1 MSASTAS
8 PPENRSTS
16 EGATLKS
23 NSISAR
29 HLVFFVVAAAA
40 PLTVM
45 AGFAPLAF
53 LVGGQVAPV
62 GYLAAGLV
70 YTLFAVGFVTMSKH
84 VRNAGAFYAYIR
96 EGLGKGAGGGA
107 AALAWTA
114 YSLGQIGFCAASGLF
129 ASNALEQFL
138 SISVSWGVCSMVI
151 GLSVVAVSWANVMVG
166 ARVAAALLI
175 TEIAILMV
183 LLIMI
188 VVKGTPAGY
197 SLEGFNPSNWTAS
210 LLGGLFVI
218 TFVVYIGFE
227 QTAVYSEEVKDPGR
241 TIPRATYIAV
251 ALLAVIYTAGSWL
264 LLMALGPEGLNKA
277 LSGDISTLVFDVN
290 TQYVGKLATDVMQ
303 ILVVTSFIAGVL
315 ALQNAGARYLFSM
328 ARDGMLPAALTKT
341 GPSGSPRLAVI
352 VQGTVFL
359 GVMLAFIIADR
370 DPYTEVVVW
379 TNTPT
384 LVGVL
389 ALQIVT
395 SIAIVKYFATNRRGE
410 TIWHTLIAP
419 VAAALVLAVIF
430 WLVCTKMGT
439 LTGLGSTGNMLI
451 NIPLV
456 VAVIVGVLLGR
467 SATPLTT
474 SSDQEVEVR

>member
-1 MSASTAS
+1 MSTPTAS
-8 PPENRSTS
+8 PPASHS
-16 EGATLKS
+16 AGDGSALKS

-70 YTLFAVGFVTMSKH
+70 YMLFAVGFVTMSRH
-84 VRNAGAFYAYIR
+84 VRNAGAFYGYIR
-96 EGLGKGAGGGA
+96 EGLGKEAGGGA
-107 AALAWTA
+107 AAVAWTA
-114 YSLGQIGFCAASGLF
+114 YTLGQIGFCAAAGLF
-129 ASNALEQFL
+129 ASNALDQFL
-138 SISVSWGVCSMVI
+138 GLTISWGVCALVI
-151 GLSVVAVSWANVMVG
+151 GAAVVAVSWANVMVG
-166 ARVAAALLI
+166 ARVAAVLLI
-175 TEIAILMV
+175 TEIGILVV
-183 LLIMI
+183 LLIAI

-227 QTAVYSEEVKDPGR
+227 QTAVYSEEVKDPAR

-251 ALLAVIYTAGSWL
+251 GLLALIYTVASWL
-264 LLMALGPEGLNKA
+264 LLMALGPDGLAKA
-277 LSGDISTLVFDVN
+277 LSGDVSTLVFDVN
-290 TQYVGKLATDVMQ
+290 NDYVGKLATDVMQ

-328 ARDGMLPAALTKT
+328 GRDGLLPARLTHT
-341 GPSGSPRLAVI
+341 GPTGSPRTAVLVQGAVFLAV
-352 VQGTVFL
+352 
-359 GVMLAFIIADR
+359 LAGFIIADR
-370 DPYTEVVVW
+370 DPYTEVVIW

-395 SIAIVKYFATNRRGE
+395 SIAIVKYFASDRRGE
-410 TIWHTLIAP
+410 GMWKTSIAP
-419 VAAALVLAVIF
+419 TAATVVLAVIF

-439 LTGLGSTGNMLI
+439 LTALGTAGNIWI
-451 NIPLV
+451 NVPLV
-456 VAVIVGVLLGR
+456 VGLIVGVVRAR
-467 SATPLTT
+467 SATPHEQVVT
-474 SSDQEVEVR
+474 R